1 MIELIHNAKKASD
14 KLKIKFDDVAIKM
27 VLKDSVMV
35 KIWNNQISVTQSW
48 RTIESRIYLAKDKR
62 ILELSL
68 SLERPEDIVK
78 VCDEMSKYVGVM
90 KESEIYAPLPEP
102 TAYKPLKDLTDVKIR
117 DYMDNPLPLVEGLI
131 GSALDNGAQRVAGTL
146 ELSIERK
153 ALVTSKG
160 FEGEEEGSEVM
171 CYLRAFKGDVS
182 GHWAYGSRRVN
193 KESIEYV
200 GRRAAEIATL
210 SKGKVSVEPGK
221 YDVILSP
228 LVVGNLLNDVA
239 MMASGLYIMM
249 GFSMFMK
256 FKIGDVIASGM
267 VSLYDVPR
275 NIELARSTSF
285 DDEGIETYDKP
296 IIEGGKFTNILHNV
310 KTSSKL
316 GGKTTGNA
324 GWITPLP
331 WNIEL
336 KPGDYSEEELIREV
350 RRGLLMTNNWYT
362 RLQNYVEGQFSTV
375 SKDAVFYI
383 ENGEI
388 KGYTERIRI
397 ADTFVNL
404 LRNVRAIGKTQY
416 LIRWW
421 EVRIP
426 SKVPY
431 LLATNVNI
439 TKPYA

>member
-1 MIELIHNAKKASD
+1 MELIYNAKKALD
-14 KLKIKFDDVAIKM
+14 KLKTKFDDIAIKM

-68 SLERPEDIVK
+68 SLEKPEDIVK
-78 VCDEMSKYVGVM
+78 VCDEMSKYVNVM
-90 KESEIYAPLPEP
+90 RESEIYAPLPEP
-102 TAYKPLKDLTDVKIR
+102 TAYKPLKDLIDIKIR
-117 DYMDNPLPLVEGLI
+117 NYMDNPLPLVEGLI
-131 GSALDNGAQRVAGTL
+131 SSALDNGAQRVAGTL
-146 ELSIERK
+146 ELSVERK
-153 ALVTSKG
+153 ALVTSRG

-182 GHWAYGSRRVN
+182 GHWAFGSRRIDE
-193 KESIEYV
+193 ESIKYV

-210 SKGKVSVEPGK
+210 SRDKVSVKPDK
-221 YDVILSP
+221 YDVVLSP

-256 FKIGDVIASGM
+256 FKVGDVVASDII
-267 VSLYDVPR
+267 SLYDVPR
-275 NIELARSTSF
+275 NVELARSTSF
-285 DDEGIETYDKP
+285 DDEGIETYNKP
-296 IIEGGKFTNILHNV
+296 IIERGKFTNILHNV

-316 GGKTTGNA
+316 GGRTTGNA

-336 KPGDYSEEELIREV
+336 KPGDYGEEELIREV
-350 RRGLLMTNNWYT
+350 RRGLLVTNNWYT

-404 LRNVRAIGKTQY
+404 LKNVKALSKTQY

-421 EVRIP
+421 EVRTP

-431 LLATNVNI
+431 LLAMNVNI

>member
-1 MIELIHNAKKASD
+1 MEFIDNAKKALNR
-14 KLKIKFDDVAIKM
+14 LKARFDDVAIKL
-27 VLKDSVMV
+27 VLKDSIMV
-35 KIWNNQISVTQSW
+35 KIWNNQVSVTQSW
-48 RTIESRIYLAKDKR
+48 RTIESRVYLAKDR
-62 ILELSL
+62 RVLELSL
-68 SLERPEDIVK
+68 SLEKPEDIVK
-78 VCDEMSKYVGVM
+78 VCDEVSKHVAVM

-102 TAYKPLKDLTDVKIR
+102 ATYKPLKDLVDLRIHN
-117 DYMDNPLPLVEGLI
+117 YMDNPLPLVENLI
-131 GSALDNGAQRVAGTL
+131 GNALDHGAERVAGTL
-146 ELSIERK
+146 ELSIEK
-153 ALVTSKG
+153 KSLVTSKG

-182 GHWAYGSRRVN
+182 GHWAYGSRRVDVD
-193 KESIEYV
+193 SIKNV
-200 GRRAAEIATL
+200 GKRAAEIASL
-210 SKGKVSVEPGK
+210 AKSKVSTKPGK
-221 YDVILSP
+221 YDVVLSP

-239 MMASGLYIMM
+239 MMASGLYILM

-256 FKIGDVIASGM
+256 FKPGDTVASPN
-267 VSLYDVPR
+267 VSLLDTPR
-275 NIELARSTSF
+275 NVKLARSTSF

-296 IIEGGKFTNILHNV
+296 IIDNGEFTNILHNV

-336 KPGDYSEEELIREV
+336 RPGDYSEDELIKEV
-350 RRGLLMTNNWYT
+350 RRGFLITNNWYT

-375 SKDAVFYI
+375 SRDAVFSI

-388 KGYTERIRI
+388 KGYTERIRV
-397 ADTFVNL
+397 ADTFINL
-404 LRNVRAIGKTQY
+404 LKNIKALGKTQY

-431 LLATNVNI
+431 LLATNINI
-439 TKPYA
+439 TKPFV

>member
-1 MIELIHNAKKASD
+1 MELTYNAKKALD
-14 KLKIKFDDVAIKM
+14 KLKTKFDDIAIKM

-68 SLERPEDIVK
+68 SLEKPEDIVK
-78 VCDEMSKYVGVM
+78 VCDEMSKYVNVM
-90 KESEIYAPLPEP
+90 RESEIYAPLPEP
-102 TAYKPLKDLTDVKIR
+102 TAYKPLKDLIDIKIR
-117 DYMDNPLPLVEGLI
+117 NYMDNPLPLVEGLI
-131 GSALDNGAQRVAGTL
+131 SSALDNGAQRVAGTL
-146 ELSIERK
+146 ELSVERK
-153 ALVTSKG
+153 ALVTNRG

-182 GHWAYGSRRVN
+182 GHWAFGSRRIDE
-193 KESIEYV
+193 ESIKYV

-210 SKGKVSVEPGK
+210 SRDKVSVEPDK
-221 YDVILSP
+221 YDVVLSP

-256 FKIGDVIASGM
+256 FKVGDVVASDII
-267 VSLYDVPR
+267 SLYDVPR
-275 NIELARSTSF
+275 NVELARSTSF
-285 DDEGIETYDKP
+285 DDEGIETYNKP
-296 IIEGGKFTNILHNV
+296 IIERGKFTNILHNV

-316 GGKTTGNA
+316 GGRTTGNA

-336 KPGDYSEEELIREV
+336 KPGDYGEEELIREV
-350 RRGLLMTNNWYT
+350 RRGLLVTNNWYT

-404 LRNVRAIGKTQY
+404 LKNVKALSKTQY

-421 EVRIP
+421 EVRTP

-431 LLATNVNI
+431 LLAMNVNI